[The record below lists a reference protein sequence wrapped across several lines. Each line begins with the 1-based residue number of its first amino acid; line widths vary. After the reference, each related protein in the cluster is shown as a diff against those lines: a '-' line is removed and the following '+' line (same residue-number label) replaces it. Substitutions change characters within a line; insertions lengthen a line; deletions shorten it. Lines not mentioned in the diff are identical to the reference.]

1 MYLQVKILEVDIF
14 THAPWGT
21 THFPRFLLSLQAE
34 GNDSFPTGSIFFF
47 KFLSPSS
54 KVERRTFGNR
64 V

>member
-47 KFLSPSS
+47 QISFPQQQGGEKNLW
-54 KVERRTFGNR
+54 
-64 V
+64 